1 VSDLPLVGWVPIRLF
16 WVGAEPQVEWCYLG
30 NERFT
35 EPFFD
40 FTIHQALQKPF
51 NRLFRRQTTMATLR
65 EWRQTS
71 PGLDPSGFI
80 FHVSRCG
87 STVVS
92 GLLATMENNVVVS
105 EAGPIDALAR
115 AHQRAPGASQEQRIA
130 WLQWMVSA
138 LGQPRSGAENRYFIK
153 FDALT
158 TLQFALLQEAFPDV
172 PWIFVYRDPVE
183 VLVAMME
190 MPRIIPGMGPNLL
203 PVPDISSMTIEE
215 YAARVLGLL
224 CDTVIQHFPCKR
236 GMLVNYRQLPDL
248 VWSELPAH
256 FGLELPAG
264 AVERMQET
272 AAFNIKDRTRR
283 FESDSE
289 RRREEAS
296 EEIRRMAAEWVQP
309 QYEKLESLRLGMPGV
324 LPHGLQ

>member
-1 VSDLPLVGWVPIRLF
+1 VSGLPLAGWVPIRLF
-16 WVGAEPQVEWCYLG
+16 WQGAEPVVEWCYLG
-30 NERFT
+30 NERLT

-40 FTIHQALQKPF
+40 FTIHLALNKPF
-51 NRLFRRQTTMATLR
+51 NRLFRHQTTMATLE

-87 STVVS
+87 STLIS
-92 GLLATMENNVVVS
+92 GLLATMEGNVVVS

-115 AHQRAPGASQEQRIA
+115 SHHRAPGASLEQRIA

-138 LGQPRSGAENRYFIK
+138 LGQRRSGAENRYYIK

-158 TLQFALLQEAFPDV
+158 TLEFELLEQAFPNV

-183 VLVAMME
+183 VLTAMMD
-190 MPRIIPGMGPNLL
+190 MPRIVPGMGPNLL
-203 PVPDISSMTIEE
+203 PVADISGMTIEE
-215 YAARVLGLL
+215 YAARVFGLL
-224 CDTVIQHFPCKR
+224 CDTVIRHFPCKG

-248 VWSELPAH
+248 VWSDVPGHFGFELPT
-256 FGLELPAG
+256 G

-272 AAFNIKDRTRR
+272 AALNIKDRSRR
-283 FESDSE
+283 FEPDSE
-289 RRREEAS
+289 QRRAEAS
-296 EEIRRMAAEWVQP
+296 DLVRQMAAQWVQP
-309 QYEKLESLRLGMPGV
+309 QYEKLERLRCG
-324 LPHGLQ
+324 

>member
-1 VSDLPLVGWVPIRLF
+1 VSDLPLAGWVPIRLF
-16 WVGAEPQVEWCYLG
+16 WQGSEPLVEWCYLG
-30 NERFT
+30 SERLT

-40 FTIHQALQKPF
+40 FTIHLALEKPF
-51 NRLFRRQTTMATLR
+51 NRLFRHQTTMAVLS

-87 STVVS
+87 STVIS
-92 GLLATMENNVVVS
+92 GLLATMEGNVVVS

-115 AHQRAPGASQEQRIA
+115 AHHRAPGASLEQRIA

-138 LGQPRSGAENRYFIK
+138 LGQRRSGNEDRYFIK
-153 FDALT
+153 FDALS
-158 TLQFALLQEAFPDV
+158 TLQFELLQQAFPDV

-203 PVPDISSMTIEE
+203 PMTDISGMTIEE
-215 YAARVLGLL
+215 YSARVLGLL
-224 CDTVIQHFPCKR
+224 CDTAIQHFPSKR

-248 VWSELPAH
+248 VWSKLPAH
-256 FGLELPAG
+256 FRFELPA
-264 AVERMQET
+264 AALERMRE
-272 AAFNIKDRTRR
+272 AGALNIKDRSRR

-289 RRREEAS
+289 QRRADAS
-296 EEIRRMAAEWVQP
+296 EEIRNLAAQWVQP
-309 QYEKLESLRLGMPGV
+309 QYEMLESLRCG
-324 LPHGLQ
+324 Q